1 MLARVEAGFWISKS
15 EVHALQQSSLQCP
28 QVSEFS
34 SQAGQAKPNCHARQ
48 AVVESFCIRAD
59 EEVQFVP
66 SVFTSPV
73 SSAGPL
79 LYHHAP
85 WLCQSPTW
93 ALPSFSISSSTLPW
107 PTPSSNTCASWT
119 LTPNPPPHATP
130 ASSAPSVG
138 QHSCLPDQSS
148 SPNRQA
154 GAAAHRPA
162 SSLAPDLKMFNS
174 RVVFL
179 CVNLCRA
186 RLSLRGHAEGD
197 DQVWNEHC
205 PHELL
210 PWNTWRELPHWS
222 AKRWTDCSESR
233 RTAWVWCRSRYGIQ
247 KTNVA
252 ICVIS
257 HHFMYFSGNVGK
269 AFAAHCLITLKEH
282 TLLQPALY
290 VKKVKAIQHQWW
302 NLSPNMRYIWDTYH
316 TMLDW
321 NLNTNTQSS
330 LTGYRHHM
338 L

>member
-15 EVHALQQSSLQCP
+15 EVHALQPSSLQCP
-28 QVSEFS
+28 QVSELS
-34 SQAGQAKPNCHARQ
+34 SQAGQAKPNCLARQ
-48 AVVESFCIRAD
+48 AVVGSFCIRAD
-59 EEVQFVP
+59 EEVQFAP

-162 SSLAPDLKMFNS
+162 SWPEDVQLSCCF
-174 RVVFL
+174 
-179 CVNLCRA
+179 
-186 RLSLRGHAEGD
+186 SLREPLQGPPLALWTCWRRWSSLE
-197 DQVWNEHC
+197 WTSPAWTSPMEHM
-205 PHELL
+205 
-210 PWNTWRELPHWS
+210 TWVASLVR
-222 AKRWTDCSESR
+222 KRWTDCSESR
-233 RTAWVWCRSRYGIQ
+233 RTAWVWRRSRYGIQ

-252 ICVIS
+252 ICGIS
-257 HHFMYFSGNVGK
+257 HHCMYFSGNVGK
-269 AFAAHCLITLKEH
+269 AFAAQCLITLKQH

-290 VKKVKAIQHQWW
+290 VKKVKAVQHQWW

-330 LTGYRHHM
+330 LTG
-338 L
+338 

>member
-15 EVHALQQSSLQCP
+15 EVHALQPSSLQCP

-34 SQAGQAKPNCHARQ
+34 RQAGRAEPNCHAWQ

-162 SSLAPDLKMFNS
+162 SSLAPDLMMFNS
-174 RVVFL
+174 RVFL

-186 RLSLRGHAEGD
+186 RLSLCGHAEGD

-222 AKRWTDCSESR
+222 ASGELIVQSHAELRECDAEADMEYR
-233 RTAWVWCRSRYGIQ
+233 RLMLQSAWY
-247 KTNVA
+247 
-252 ICVIS
+252 
-257 HHFMYFSGNVGK
+257 
-269 AFAAHCLITLKEH
+269 LITLCIFQAM
-282 TLLQPALY
+282 LARPLQ
-290 VKKVKAIQHQWW
+290 
-302 NLSPNMRYIWDTYH
+302 LSARSHWRSTH
-316 TMLDW
+316 CFSQLCT
-321 NLNTNTQSS
+321 
-330 LTGYRHHM
+330 
-338 L
+338 